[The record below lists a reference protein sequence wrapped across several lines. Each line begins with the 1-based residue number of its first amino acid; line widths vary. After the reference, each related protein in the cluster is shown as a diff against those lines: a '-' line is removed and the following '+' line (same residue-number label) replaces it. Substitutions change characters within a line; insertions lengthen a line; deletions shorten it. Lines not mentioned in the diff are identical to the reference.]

1 LYNVRTSGKLKLKG
15 EKKKSKK
22 DKKSK
27 KRKLEESAV
36 DEKRAKFVEDRTEHA
51 GWWKSEQF
59 SEITGPV
66 IIEIGKLCYV
76 KALDDGSFALGAKHS
91 DKEGPDPEEV
101 LVAIKVNESKVA
113 FKSGFNKYL
122 RVDKDG
128 KLRGISDAVGAMEQF
143 EPIFQDGKLAL
154 LAANSMFMTVNEDD
168 DTIVCDKQ
176 KAGKSEMLKI
186 RSNAEREEDK
196 DVFIPVEERG
206 NVGQIE
212 MNFVKKFQKF
222 QGGSLRGV
230 DHKLKIN
237 NEDRTEIVKAKREGY
252 MHEALLDR
260 RSKMKADRYCK

>member
-1 LYNVRTSGKLKLKG
+1 MSDLYNVRSSGKLKLKG

-66 IIEIGKLCYV
+66 IIEFGKHCYV
-76 KALDDGSFALGAKHS
+76 KALDNGSFALSAKHS
-91 DKEGPDPEEV
+91 EDEGPDPEEV

-128 KLRGISDAVGAMEQF
+128 RLRGISDAVGAMEQF
-143 EPIFQDGKLAL
+143 EPIFQEGKLAL
-154 LAANSMFMTVNEDD
+154 LAANRYVRIEPENYRTTQCVKWYALSFG
-168 DTIVCDKQ
+168 
-176 KAGKSEMLKI
+176 AG
-186 RSNAEREEDK
+186 
-196 DVFIPVEERG
+196 
-206 NVGQIE
+206 
-212 MNFVKKFQKF
+212 
-222 QGGSLRGV
+222 
-230 DHKLKIN
+230 
-237 NEDRTEIVKAKREGY
+237 
-252 MHEALLDR
+252 
-260 RSKMKADRYCK
+260 